1 MADEHY
7 DLYADPNYDPENNT
21 YWNEEAGVWEPYV
34 EPGTYLPPDGAIVDK
49 DGRLLVGEPIN
60 VAIEPE
66 DYSTF
71 VSQWVPPWMAQLADG
86 AQASKFVWP
95 DIDETVMLKR
105 VDCFELNFPRCQQ
118 STTDAEESRR
128 VRVTPNWSP
137 VMSFYVLNMETMYT
151 RPLRIESTGPP
162 RRHKYIVN
170 GKTNSRD
177 TSKWV
182 YRETINGYIG
192 ADRIPGTLDYAVD
205 FQDRCVIHVL
215 HVSTWCMF
223 LFYVPCSWIN
233 LVP

>member
-21 YWNEEAGVWEPYV
+21 SWNEEAGVWEPYV

-71 VSQWVPPWMAQLADG
+71 VSQWVPPWMAQLSDG

-95 DIDETVMLKR
+95 DIDEMVMLKR
-105 VDCFELNFPRCQQ
+105 VDCFALNFPRCQQ

-137 VMSFYVLNMETMYT
+137 VMSFYVLNMETIYT
-151 RPLRIESTGPP
+151 RPLKIESTGPP

-192 ADRIPGTLDYAVD
+192 ADRIPGTQDYAVD
-205 FQDRCVIHVL
+205 FQDRCVMYYMCQRGVCS
-215 HVSTWCMF
+215 VF
-223 LFYVPCSWIN
+223 LN
-233 LVP
+233 